1 MALLSDQWEPNLGNF
16 NRFIPWESTSD
27 WNSCWILEVRK
38 GNAQRIALGL
48 IIVLLKLMILIPTC
62 TDVVWLLPKVILLIT
77 LFIFSQSCKAKPPII
92 LCLFSTVAWM
102 MGHDSFQDLCSLKKK
117 KKTLNNYINRV
128 YLCVFQGGKIWCQEW
143 IKFSIYLRFRSHFTL
158 KKQLNII
165 QRWIVTH
172 QICWTILCLNLVT
185 LSEKREPSRG
195 YCCHM

>member
-27 WNSCWILEVRK
+27 WNSCWILAVRK

-77 LFIFSQSCKAKPPII
+77 LFIFSQSSKAKPPII
-92 LCLFSTVAWM
+92 LCSFSTVPWM

-117 KKTLNNYINRV
+117 KKLWIITLIECTYVSFRV
-128 YLCVFQGGKIWCQEW
+128 GKYDVKSESNFQFTWDLGVILHWKNSW
-143 IKFSIYLRFRSHFTL
+143 ISFKD
-158 KKQLNII
+158 
-165 QRWIVTH
+165 
-172 QICWTILCLNLVT
+172 
-185 LSEKREPSRG
+185 G
-195 YCCHM
+195 